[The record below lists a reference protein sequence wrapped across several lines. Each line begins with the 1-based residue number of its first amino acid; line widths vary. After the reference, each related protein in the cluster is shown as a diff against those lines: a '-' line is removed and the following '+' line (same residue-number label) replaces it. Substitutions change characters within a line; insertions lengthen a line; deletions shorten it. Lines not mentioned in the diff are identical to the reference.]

1 MYPLDS
7 VNPSVIQR
15 RMRPVFPFPAI
26 VGLDDA
32 KLALMIAAVN
42 PAVGGVLLRGDK
54 GTGKTTLVRSFA
66 DVLAEEDY
74 VAGCPFNCHP
84 EDPRLM
90 CDACFERWSR
100 GEQLPRV
107 RRKMKVVNLP
117 LSITVDRLVGT
128 LDIKRALTEGIRAL
142 QPGLLAEAN
151 RNILYIDEVNLLDDY
166 IIDVLLDAAAY
177 GWNIVEREGVS
188 VKHPSRFILVGSM
201 NPEEGELRPQ
211 LLDRFG
217 LVVDIE
223 APRDPEV
230 RAEIVRRVEEYEA
243 DPFAFYEKWR
253 PEIERL
259 RQTIIK
265 AREDLPK
272 VEVPEDLLKLLT
284 KTVVEMNIRTSRA
297 EIITIRAAKVIAA
310 LEGRSR
316 VTAEDLKKAME
327 LALRH
332 RLRHKPLEKPPLPP
346 PPPPPPPR
354 QGGDRGEGGQAPRG
368 GATPDRVA
376 PHRQDSGVGEIGEVF
391 YTPRHERSKTP
402 EVPKGLRSRSSWRRS
417 VGGGVGVPYMAVPG
431 RGDDVDVAATLVNA
445 VLKRAGLPVKIEDDD
460 IMIRVRRVRTPRI
473 MLILLD
479 TSGSM
484 GVARRI
490 SAAKGLVYKLAEEAY
505 VKRSYIALA
514 AFRGGGVDY
523 FHPPTRHYE
532 KIVEVLSALPHGGS
546 TPLSAALKF
555 AIDFISRSK
564 QKLRGDYWVY
574 LITDGRANV
583 PLYGDIRREVAE
595 LAAELSKSAKLVV
608 FDASP
613 GSFHPGISYI
623 DVLAQYA
630 YAVEKI

>member
-1 MYPLDS
+1 
-7 VNPSVIQR
+7 
-15 RMRPVFPFPAI
+15 MRPVFPFPAI

-66 DVLAEEDY
+66 DVLPEEDY

-128 LDIKRALTEGIRAL
+128 LDIKRAITEGIRAL
-142 QPGLLAEAN
+142 QPGLLAETN

-166 IIDVLLDAAAY
+166 IIDILLDAAAY

-201 NPEEGELRPQ
+201 NPEEGGLRPQ

-223 APRDPEV
+223 APKDPEV
-230 RAEIVRRVEEYEA
+230 RAEIVRRVEEYEE
-243 DPFAFYEKWR
+243 DPFVFYEMWR

-297 EIITIRAAKVIAA
+297 EIITIRAAKAIAA
-310 LEGRSR
+310 LEGRNR
-316 VTAEDLKKAME
+316 VTVEDLKR
-327 LALRH
+327 LWNLR
-332 RLRHKPLEKPPLPP
+332 
-346 PPPPPPPR
+346 
-354 QGGDRGEGGQAPRG
+354 
-368 GATPDRVA
+368 
-376 PHRQDSGVGEIGEVF
+376 
-391 YTPRHERSKTP
+391 
-402 EVPKGLRSRSSWRRS
+402 
-417 VGGGVGVPYMAVPG
+417 
-431 RGDDVDVAATLVNA
+431 
-445 VLKRAGLPVKIEDDD
+445 
-460 IMIRVRRVRTPRI
+460 
-473 MLILLD
+473 
-479 TSGSM
+479 
-484 GVARRI
+484 
-490 SAAKGLVYKLAEEAY
+490 
-505 VKRSYIALA
+505 
-514 AFRGGGVDY
+514 
-523 FHPPTRHYE
+523 
-532 KIVEVLSALPHGGS
+532 
-546 TPLSAALKF
+546 
-555 AIDFISRSK
+555 
-564 QKLRGDYWVY
+564 
-574 LITDGRANV
+574 
-583 PLYGDIRREVAE
+583 
-595 LAAELSKSAKLVV
+595 
-608 FDASP
+608 
-613 GSFHPGISYI
+613 
-623 DVLAQYA
+623 
-630 YAVEKI
+630 

>member
-1 MYPLDS
+1 M
-7 VNPSVIQR
+7 
-15 RMRPVFPFPAI
+15 
-26 VGLDDA
+26 
-32 KLALMIAAVN
+32 
-42 PAVGGVLLRGDK
+42 
-54 GTGKTTLVRSFA
+54 
-66 DVLAEEDY
+66 
-74 VAGCPFNCHP
+74 
-84 EDPRLM
+84 
-90 CDACFERWSR
+90 
-100 GEQLPRV
+100 
-107 RRKMKVVNLP
+107 
-117 LSITVDRLVGT
+117 
-128 LDIKRALTEGIRAL
+128 
-142 QPGLLAEAN
+142 
-151 RNILYIDEVNLLDDY
+151 
-166 IIDVLLDAAAY
+166 
-177 GWNIVEREGVS
+177 
-188 VKHPSRFILVGSM
+188 
-201 NPEEGELRPQ
+201 
-211 LLDRFG
+211 
-217 LVVDIE
+217 
-223 APRDPEV
+223 
-230 RAEIVRRVEEYEA
+230 
-243 DPFAFYEKWR
+243 
-253 PEIERL
+253 
-259 RQTIIK
+259 
-265 AREDLPK
+265 PK

-297 EIITIRAAKVIAA
+297 EIITIRAAKAIAA

-316 VTAEDLKKAME
+316 VTVEDLKKAME
-327 LALRH
+327 LVLKH
-332 RLRHKPLEKPPLPP
+332 RLRHKPLEKPSLPP
-346 PPPPPPPR
+346 PPPPPPPQ
-354 QGGDRGEGGQAPRG
+354 QGGDRGEGGRAPRG

-376 PHRQDSGVGEIGEVF
+376 PHRHNSGVGEIGEVF

-445 VLKRAGLPVKIEDDD
+445 VLKRARLPVKIEDDD

-564 QKLRGDYWVY
+564 LKLRGDYWVY

-583 PLYGDIRREVAE
+583 PLYGDIKEEISSLASE
-595 LAAELSKSAKLVV
+595 LTKYAKLIIY
-608 FDASP
+608 DARP
-613 GSFHPGISYI
+613 PLFHLGISYM
-623 DVLAQYA
+623 DLLVAHA

>member
-1 MYPLDS
+1 MHPFDS
-7 VNPSVIQR
+7 TSVKQR
-15 RMRPVFPFPAI
+15 QMRPVFPFPAI

-66 DVLAEEDY
+66 DVLPEEEY

-128 LDIKRALTEGIRAL
+128 LDIKRAITEGIRAL

-166 IIDVLLDAAAY
+166 IIDILLDAAAY

-223 APRDPEV
+223 TPKDPEV
-230 RAEIVRRVEEYEA
+230 RAEIVRRVEEYEE

-253 PEIERL
+253 PEIEKL

-265 AREDLPK
+265 AREALPK

-297 EIITIRAAKVIAA
+297 EIITVRAAKAIAA

-316 VTAEDLKKAME
+316 ITVEDLKKAME
-327 LALRH
+327 LVLKH
-332 RLRHKPLEKPPLPP
+332 RLRHKPLEKPSLPP
-346 PPPPPPPR
+346 PPPPPPPQ
-354 QGGDRGEGGQAPRG
+354 QGGDRGEGGQTPRG

-376 PHRQDSGVGEIGEVF
+376 PHRQDSGVGEIGEVL

-445 VLKRAGLPVKIEDDD
+445 VLKRARLPVKIEDDD
-460 IMIRVRRVRTPRI
+460 VMIRVRRVRTPRI

-532 KIVEVLSALPHGGS
+532 KLIEELSALPHGGS

-564 QKLRGDYWVY
+564 LKLKGDYWVY

-613 GSFHPGISYI
+613 GSFYPGISYI
-623 DVLAQYA
+623 DIVAQYA
-630 YAVEKI
+630 YFIEKI

>member
-1 MYPLDS
+1 MHPFDS
-7 VNPSVIQR
+7 TSVKQR
-15 RMRPVFPFPAI
+15 QMRPVFPFPAI

-66 DVLAEEDY
+66 DVLPEEEY

-128 LDIKRALTEGIRAL
+128 LDIKRAITEGIRAL

-166 IIDVLLDAAAY
+166 IIDILLDAAAY

-223 APRDPEV
+223 TPKDPEV
-230 RAEIVRRVEEYEA
+230 RAEIVRRVEEYEE

-253 PEIERL
+253 PEIEKL

-265 AREDLPK
+265 AREALPK
-272 VEVPEDLLKLLT
+272 LEVPEDLLKLLT

-297 EIITIRAAKVIAA
+297 EIITVRAAKAIAA

-316 VTAEDLKKAME
+316 ITVEDLKKAME
-327 LALRH
+327 LVLKH
-332 RLRHKPLEKPPLPP
+332 RLRHKPLEKPSLPP
-346 PPPPPPPR
+346 PPPPPPPQ
-354 QGGDRGEGGQAPRG
+354 QGGDRGEGGQTPRG

-376 PHRQDSGVGEIGEVF
+376 PHRQDSGVGEIGEVL

-445 VLKRAGLPVKIEDDD
+445 VLKRARLPVKIEDDD
-460 IMIRVRRVRTPRI
+460 VMIRVRRVRTPRI

-532 KIVEVLSALPHGGS
+532 KLIEELSALPHGGS

-564 QKLRGDYWVY
+564 LKLKGDYWVY

-613 GSFHPGISYI
+613 GSFYPGISYI
-623 DVLAQYA
+623 DIVAQYA
-630 YAVEKI
+630 YFIEKI